1 MWHTYSEIQEIIAG
15 AFKKLEDGEKLKED
29 ELRVLAC
36 EVEFSKSDEFEQ
48 VAELDGND
56 HRWQREVSTIV
67 KAHGRYWRIDWMKAL
82 TETSEDSF
90 WDQPVEVRP
99 VTRIIPAREVTE
111 YVQIEDAE

>member
-15 AFKKLEDGEKLKED
+15 AVKKLEDGEKLNEE
-29 ELRVLAC
+29 ELRALAC
-36 EVEFSKSDEFEQ
+36 EVEFSKSGEFEH
-48 VAELDGND
+48 VAELEGDD

-67 KAHGRYWRIDWMKAL
+67 KAHGRYWRIDWMRAL
-82 TETSEDSF
+82 TENNEDEF
-90 WDQPVEVRP
+90 WNQPVEVRP